1 MILRRF
7 DYGVYSDERL
17 TLLSTTYIYIEIV
30 KGSELWM
37 QSCYYVYDNANVKIL
52 TRVNIWI
59 IRMKKCCVMI
69 FLNVK
74 TFPTMTHNWFS
85 DIMI

>member
-30 KGSELWM
+30 KGSEL
-37 QSCYYVYDNANVKIL
+37 
-52 TRVNIWI
+52 
-59 IRMKKCCVMI
+59 
-69 FLNVK
+69 
-74 TFPTMTHNWFS
+74 
-85 DIMI
+85 